1 MQGTGALIAVPG
13 ASVWGHPEQHEAH
26 REGHNFGV
34 TKALQEPLVHLVI
47 PLITGVLH
55 FFGLVAVPV
64 PEEAGELRT
73 RVGGNPQQHEAGR
86 VVLDSPMI
94 LDMVVVKTLIHLVT
108 LLAAADILQV
118 SGLHKGLICQHYIET
133 LAH

>member
-26 REGHNFGV
+26 REVHNFGV

-64 PEEAGELRT
+64 PEEVGELQIFFRSLAFT
-73 RVGGNPQQHEAGR
+73 RV
-86 VVLDSPMI
+86 LF
-94 LDMVVVKTLIHLVT
+94 
-108 LLAAADILQV
+108 V
-118 SGLHKGLICQHYIET
+118 STACRSIET
-133 LAH
+133 LSCSQAE